1 VLDIL
6 GADLIGPVTGLH
18 LLALAAFFGV
28 LSLLCGDEEEA
39 EEAAPGGDA
48 CC

>member
-6 GADLIGPVTGLH
+6 GTALIGPVTGVH
-18 LLALAAFFGV
+18 LLVAAVFFGV
-28 LSLLCGDEEEA
+28 LSLICGDEKGE
-39 EEAAPGGDA
+39 EEAAPDGDA